1 MCEYHLNKYIYNS
14 FNLRLHI
21 LLWYEAIILRKKS
34 FLLKKRLK
42 NINQKILFFSTK
54 FNSYIKMCKIK
65 IKETFS
71 KECWYSCTQKSYSRK
86 TEFWKKFKNVRSY
99 KKFSVLLDL
108 VYSSRKKCNVS

>member
-1 MCEYHLNKYIYNS
+1 
-14 FNLRLHI
+14 
-21 LLWYEAIILRKKS
+21 
-34 FLLKKRLK
+34 
-42 NINQKILFFSTK
+42 
-54 FNSYIKMCKIK
+54 MCKIK

-71 KECWYSCTQKSYSRK
+71 KECWYPCTQKSYSRK